1 MKPGPLSI
9 DPFITEQSIER
20 QMLDGL
26 GKTKRLMF
34 QKKIRINNR
43 QGLEKTEDFII
54 QYDVV

>member
-43 QGLEKTEDFII
+43 QGLEKTEDFGINS
-54 QYDVV
+54 V